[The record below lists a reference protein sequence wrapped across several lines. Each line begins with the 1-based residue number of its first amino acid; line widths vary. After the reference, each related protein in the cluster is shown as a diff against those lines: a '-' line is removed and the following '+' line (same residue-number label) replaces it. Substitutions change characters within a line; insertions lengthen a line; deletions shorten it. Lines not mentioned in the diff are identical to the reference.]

1 MQAIKSGGNVQVG
14 KQGGDRKGLAINQ
27 DRPYLYKKPLYQDQY
42 YSIGLVLFYHSS
54 LSGD

>member
-27 DRPYLYKKPLYQDQY
+27 DRPYLYKKPLYQDLY
-42 YSIGLVLFYHSS
+42 YFTGLALYYHSS